1 MASAFLQTVQQGLK
15 SLKLQ
20 KMRAG
25 LAALGIFIGTTT
37 VIWLVA
43 MGEGVSQRAQ
53 QQILELGATNI
64 IVRTK
69 EPTSAGDGRDANSRV
84 KTYGLL
90 RDDYR
95 RIVENLPNIR
105 RAVPMRELRFE
116 LRLGNRTADAKLVG
130 CVEDYLTLNQL
141 EMARGRWLTRR
152 DRGNKVV
159 VLADDTAKR
168 LFPFENPIG
177 QTIWVGSE
185 FYKVIGQTKSRT
197 ASAAIGGS
205 LDSRDYNLDASIP
218 LKTLRHRVGDLV
230 MKRVGGEFQG
240 EQVELSQI
248 TVEVNSLEEVD
259 ETAAIIE
266 TLLTKYHEK
275 EDYAVVVPKE
285 LLRQAERTRAMF
297 NVLLVVIA
305 GISLLVGGIGIM
317 NIMLATVTE
326 RTREIGIR
334 RALGAK
340 RIDIIRQFL
349 VETVLLTA
357 SGGLLGVLFGLAVGP
372 LFRSMR
378 AIVMIVYRSVS
389 CGGSPTRDVVACN
402 GLYHFRATRLIG
414 GAKPDTLVDGGR
426 WVPPECRSERSCEIG
441 LANVVVWA
449 FQTETFAESARVLSE
464 RTRSNE
470 TESNMVVGDCI
481 GCLFRCGVSSINSVR
496 ASRRHLEFKRVD

>member
-1 MASAFLQTVQQGLK
+1 MNSSFFQSIQLGLK
-15 SLKLQ
+15 SLLLHKL
-20 KMRAG
+20 RAG
-25 LAALGIFIGTTT
+25 LAAFGIFIGTTT

-43 MGEGVSQRAQ
+43 MGEGVSHRAQ

-69 EPTSAGDGRDANSRV
+69 EPNAAGEGQDSNSRV

-90 RDDYR
+90 RNDYR
-95 RIVENLPNIR
+95 RIVENIPNIR

-130 CVEDYLTLNQL
+130 CVEDYLQLNHL
-141 EMARGRWLTRR
+141 EMARGRWFTQR
-152 DRGNKVV
+152 DRGQKVI

-185 FYKVIGQTKSRT
+185 FYKVIGQTKPRT

-205 LDSRDYNLDASIP
+205 LDSRDYNLDAYIP
-218 LKTLRHRVGDLV
+218 LKTLRQRVGDLV
-230 MKRVGGEFQG
+230 MRRVGGEFQG

-248 TVEVNSLEEVD
+248 TVEVSDINNVD

-266 TLLTKYHEK
+266 TLLKKFHEK

-334 RALGAK
+334 RALGAT
-340 RIDIIRQFL
+340 RQHIIQQFL
-349 VETVLLTA
+349 TETVVLTA
-357 SGGLLGVLFGLAVGP
+357 SGGLLGVCSGLLCGP
-372 LFRSMR
+372 LFRSLRGGLTMMSPDLLPPIAYSLEPR
-378 AIVMIVYRSVS
+378 IAPWSVALSLFISLGVGLIFGVY
-389 CGGSPTRDVVACN
+389 P
-402 GLYHFRATRLIG
+402 
-414 GAKPDTLVDGGR
+414 
-426 WVPPECRSERSCEIG
+426 
-441 LANVVVWA
+441 
-449 FQTETFAESARVLSE
+449 ARQAAHMDPIEAL
-464 RTRSNE
+464 
-470 TESNMVVGDCI
+470 
-481 GCLFRCGVSSINSVR
+481 
-496 ASRRHLEFKRVD
+496 RHE

>member
-1 MASAFLQTVQQGLK
+1 VIARFLQTIHLGLK
-15 SLKLQ
+15 SLVLQ

-43 MGEGVSQRAQ
+43 VGEGVSHRAQ
-53 QQILELGATNI
+53 QQILELGATNV

-69 EPTSAGDGRDANSRV
+69 EPNAGSERDSNSRV

-90 RDDYR
+90 RSDYR
-95 RIVENLPNIR
+95 RIVENIPNIR
-105 RAVPMRELRFE
+105 RAIPMKELRFE

-130 CVEDYLTLNQL
+130 CVEDYLELNQL
-141 EMARGRWLTRR
+141 KMARGRWLSPR
-152 DRGNKVV
+152 DRGNKVI

-185 FYKVIGQTKSRT
+185 FYKVIGQTKSRE

-205 LDSRDYNLDASIP
+205 LDSRDYNLDAYIP
-218 LKTLRHRVGDLV
+218 LETLRRRVGDLV

-248 TVEVNSLEEVD
+248 TVEVDNIEDVD
-259 ETAAIIE
+259 EIAQIIE
-266 TLLTKYHEK
+266 TLLKKYHKE

-297 NVLLVVIA
+297 NVLLIVIA

-334 RALGAK
+334 RALGAT
-340 RIDIIRQFL
+340 RHDIIKQFL
-349 VETVLLTA
+349 TETVVLSA
-357 SGGLLGVLFGLAVGP
+357 SGGLLGVLFGLSVGP
-372 LFRSMR
+372 LFRGLRTGLTMMSPDLLPP
-378 AIVMIVYRSVS
+378 IVYTIEPRIAPWSV
-389 CGGSPTRDVVACN
+389 
-402 GLYHFRATRLIG
+402 
-414 GAKPDTLVDGGR
+414 
-426 WVPPECRSERSCEIG
+426 
-441 LANVVVWA
+441 
-449 FQTETFAESARVLSE
+449 VLSLVI
-464 RTRSNE
+464 SLGVG
-470 TESNMVVGDCI
+470 VV
-481 GCLFRCGVSSINSVR
+481 FGVYPARQAAHMDPIE
-496 ASRRHLEFKRVD
+496 ALRHE

>member
-1 MASAFLQTVQQGLK
+1 MNSSFLQTVRLSLK
-15 SLKLQ
+15 SLLVH

-43 MGEGVSQRAQ
+43 MGEGVSYQAQ
-53 QQILELGATNI
+53 QQIKELGATNI
-64 IVRTK
+64 IVRSK
-69 EPTSAGDGRDANSRV
+69 ETNLGGDAQDSSNRV

-95 RIVENLPNIR
+95 RIVSNIPTIR
-105 RAVPMRELRFE
+105 RAIPMRELRFE
-116 LRLGNRTADAKLVG
+116 LRMGNRTADAKLVG
-130 CVEDYLTLNQL
+130 CSEEYLELNQL
-141 EMARGRWLTRR
+141 EIARGRWLKPR
-152 DRGNKVV
+152 DRGKKVV
-159 VLADDTAKR
+159 VLADETAER

-185 FYKVIGQTKSRT
+185 FYVVIGQTKPRM

-205 LDSRDYNLDASIP
+205 LEARDYNLDAYIP

-230 MKRVGGEFQG
+230 MKRVGGGVGRNFLG
-240 EQVELSQI
+240 ERVELSQI
-248 TVEVNSLEEVD
+248 TVSVDNIDDVD

-266 TLLTKYHEK
+266 TLLKRYHEK

-334 RALGAK
+334 RALGAT
-340 RIDIIRQFL
+340 RPHIVQQFL
-349 VETVLLTA
+349 TETVVLTT
-357 SGGLLGVLFGLAVGP
+357 SGGLLGVLFGLLCGP
-372 LFRSMR
+372 LFRGLRSGLTMMSPDLLPP
-378 AIVMIVYRSVS
+378 IVHTLEPRIALWSV
-389 CGGSPTRDVVACN
+389 
-402 GLYHFRATRLIG
+402 
-414 GAKPDTLVDGGR
+414 
-426 WVPPECRSERSCEIG
+426 
-441 LANVVVWA
+441 
-449 FQTETFAESARVLSE
+449 VLSLII
-464 RTRSNE
+464 SLG
-470 TESNMVVGDCI
+470 VGI
-481 GCLFRCGVSSINSVR
+481 VFGVYPARQAAYMDPIE
-496 ASRRHLEFKRVD
+496 ALRHE

>member
-1 MASAFLQTVQQGLK
+1 MGEFVNSSFLQTVQLGLK
-15 SLKLQ
+15 SLLLQ
-20 KMRAG
+20 KLRAG
-25 LAALGIFIGTTT
+25 LAALGIFIGTAT

-43 MGEGVSQRAQ
+43 MGEGVSYRAQ

-69 EPTSAGDGRDANSRV
+69 EPNLGGDSQDANSRV

-95 RIVENLPNIR
+95 RIVSNIPSIR
-105 RAVPMRELRFE
+105 RAVPMREVRFE

-130 CVEDYLTLNQL
+130 CVEDYLELNRL
-141 EMARGRWLTRR
+141 EIARGRWLTPR
-152 DRGNKVV
+152 DRGKKVV

-185 FYKVIGQTKSRT
+185 FYGVIGQTKPRT

-205 LDSRDYNLDASIP
+205 LDARDYNLDAYIP

-248 TVEVNSLEEVD
+248 TVTVDNIDDVD
-259 ETAAIIE
+259 ETATIIE
-266 TLLTKYHEK
+266 TLLKKYHQN

-334 RALGAK
+334 RALGAT
-340 RIDIIRQFL
+340 RRHIIQQFL
-349 VETVLLTA
+349 TETVVLTA
-357 SGGLLGVLFGLAVGP
+357 SGGLLGVLCGLLCGP
-372 LFRSMR
+372 LFRGAR
-378 AIVMIVYRSVS
+378 ALLTIMSPDLLPPIVYTLEPRIAPWSVALS
-389 CGGSPTRDVVACN
+389 LFISVGV
-402 GLYHFRATRLIG
+402 GLIFGVY
-414 GAKPDTLVDGGR
+414 P
-426 WVPPECRSERSCEIG
+426 
-441 LANVVVWA
+441 
-449 FQTETFAESARVLSE
+449 ARQAAYMDPIEAL
-464 RTRSNE
+464 
-470 TESNMVVGDCI
+470 
-481 GCLFRCGVSSINSVR
+481 
-496 ASRRHLEFKRVD
+496 RHE